1 MQTATRVLLTAA
13 LFGVPAALSAQNVP
27 EYTPQEAG
35 THMGETAKVCGHVQG
50 AAYFQDRDQSP
61 TVMRV
66 GGTYPYERINVII
79 YGENRG
85 KFSPAPEEAFRDK
98 DVCVTGMIDFYEGA
112 AMIAIDGP
120 DKIQVEES
128 EGTQ

>member
-1 MQTATRVLLTAA
+1 MRTATRVFLTVA
-13 LFGVPAALSAQNVP
+13 LFSVPAALSAQDVP

-50 AAYFQDRDQSP
+50 ASYFQDRDRSP

-66 GGTYPYERINVII
+66 GGTYPYERINVLI
-79 YGENRG
+79 YGEDRG
-85 KFSPAPEEAFRDK
+85 KFSTPPEEAFRDK

-112 AMIAIDGP
+112 AMIVADAP
-120 DKIQVEES
+120 DKIEVQEAS
-128 EGTQ
+128 PSQ